1 MEELEK
7 QLNMLA
13 RATNDI
19 LVDIREGDRLNEVT
33 LRRWMSAQYN
43 RVDDILERS
52 ESAQKV
58 MKRNRERV
66 RTFFMDQGIPECRR
80 EYNKLSLNDS

>member
-80 EYNKLSLNDS
+80 EYNELSLNDS